1 MCSVTKGFTKN
12 TSKTLV
18 CAAKCDFV
26 AGPACSLAEVLCERV
41 GTCALNLNKNMF
53 NYYIVVLR
61 ARFRWMS
68 RGLRLNRAH
77 QARCVCCHVSLTRD
91 LALCWLELVRTCRY
105 CDISSLDLGR
115 GPGAE
120 VAMWRSVDAEGP

>member
-41 GTCALNLNKNMF
+41 GTSALNLNKNMF
-53 NYYIVVLR
+53 NYHIVVLR
-61 ARFRWMS
+61 ASFRWMS

-77 QARCVCCHVSLTRD
+77 QARCVCCHVSHTTLH
-91 LALCWLELVRTCRY
+91 CVGWN
-105 CDISSLDLGR
+105 
-115 GPGAE
+115 
-120 VAMWRSVDAEGP
+120 